1 MNIGII
7 SEVLALNN
15 RTGVGT
21 YVYNLVNELN
31 ATDDA
36 NINFCFIKSVADKQ
50 LLPEIVIPNTIP
62 KFKRYPW
69 YLTLPRALKNAD
81 IDLVHNPTGIATY
94 FKFKQKYILS
104 VHDLTPLLYPETHPY
119 GIVLHDKI
127 FFPKTLLTA
136 DAIITGSNNTKN
148 DIIEKFNIP
157 PEKIQVIYYA
167 AHPYFKP
174 RPDEEIKRVKEK
186 YGIDFPYILY
196 VGTLEPRKNIITLLK
211 AFSEMLKERTD
222 VKLVIVGAKGWKYSG
237 IFKFVNDYHLN
248 NYIIFTDYVEH
259 SDLPAIY
266 SGAKVFVYPSLYEGF
281 GIPPLEAMSCGC
293 PVITSNVSSLPE
305 VVDSAGILV
314 DPLNYHELKDSILE
328 VINDENLGKSLRTK
342 GLSRAEFFSWKK
354 CAQLTKEVYISF
366 KR

>member
-15 RTGVGT
+15 RTGIGT

-31 ATDDA
+31 ATDYAD
-36 NINFCFIKSVADKQ
+36 INFCFIKFITDKQ
-50 LLPEIVIPNTIP
+50 LLPEIVIPNNIP
-62 KFKRYPW
+62 IFKRYPW
-69 YLTLPRALKNAD
+69 YLTLPRALKNAN

-94 FKFKQKYILS
+94 FKFKQKYVLS

-127 FFPKTLLTA
+127 CFPRTLLTA
-136 DAIITGSNNTKN
+136 DIIITGSKNTKN
-148 DIIEKFNIP
+148 DIIKSFNIP
-157 PEKIQVIYYA
+157 CEKIQVIYYA
-167 AHPYFKP
+167 VQPYFKP
-174 RPDEEIKRVKEK
+174 QPDEEIQRVKEK

-211 AFSEMLKERTD
+211 AFSEIVNERTD
-222 VKLVIVGAKGWKYSG
+222 FKLVIVGAKGWKYSG
-237 IFKFVNDYHLN
+237 IFKFVNDHQLN

-281 GIPPLEAMSCGC
+281 GFPPLEAMSCGC
-293 PVITSNVSSLPE
+293 PVITSNSSSLPE

-314 DPLNYHELKDSILE
+314 DPLDHHLLKESILE
-328 VINDENLGKSLRTK
+328 VINDENLGKSLREK
-342 GLSRAEFFSWKK
+342 GLVRAEFFSWKK
-354 CAQLTKEVYISF
+354 CAQLTKEVYISL
-366 KR
+366 